1 MYAWPTVN
9 FPVDYW
15 PWIAD
20 YSKFIHP
27 TLKKHIPNFLT
38 CGNLFCGCV
47 GIVSVF
53 QNDLVFAAYMI
64 GVAALLDFADGFV
77 ARIMNA
83 YSLIGKDLDS
93 LADCVTF
100 GVLPS
105 MMLYKLLQKSLM
117 GDGFAIEI
125 FVVLPYLAFLI
136 AIFSALRLAKF
147 NTDTRQ
153 SESFIGVP
161 TPANALLVGSLP
173 LIMWQHPDWMHYIQN
188 PYALIGYILL
198 TSYLLVSELP
208 LFALKFKNFSLANNR
223 IRYIFLSIS
232 LVLLIWLRFAA
243 VPPIILLY
251 ILLSFVRHR

>member
-1 MYAWPTVN
+1 M
-9 FPVDYW
+9 
-15 PWIAD
+15 
-20 YSKFIHP
+20 
-27 TLKKHIPNFLT
+27 KKHIPNFLT

-64 GVAALLDFADGFV
+64 GLAALLDFADGFV

-83 YSLIGKDLDS
+83 YSLIGKELDS
-93 LADCVTF
+93 LADCETF

-105 MMLYKLLQKSLM
+105 MILYKLLQKSLM

-125 FVVLPYLAFLI
+125 FVVLPYLAFFI
-136 AIFSALRLAKF
+136 AVFSALRLAKF
-147 NTDTRQ
+147 NNDTRQ

-173 LIMWQHPDWMHYIQN
+173 LILWQHPAWSQYIQN
-188 PYALIGYILL
+188 PYVLIVYILAM
-198 TSYLLVSELP
+198 SYLLVSELP
-208 LFALKFKNFSLANNR
+208 LFALKFKDFSFANNR
-223 IRYIFLSIS
+223 IRYIFLLVS
-232 LVLLIWLRFAA
+232 LGLLVWLQFAA

-251 ILLSFVRHR
+251 ILLSFAGRR

>member
-1 MYAWPTVN
+1 M
-9 FPVDYW
+9 
-15 PWIAD
+15 
-20 YSKFIHP
+20 
-27 TLKKHIPNFLT
+27 KKHIPNFLT

-64 GVAALLDFADGFV
+64 GLAVLLDFADGFV

-83 YSLIGKDLDS
+83 YSLIGKELDS

-105 MMLYKLLQKSLM
+105 MILYKLLQKSLM

-125 FVVLPYLAFLI
+125 FVVLPYLAFFI
-136 AIFSALRLAKF
+136 AVFSALRLAKF
-147 NTDTRQ
+147 NNDTRQ

-173 LIMWQHPDWMHYIQN
+173 LILWQHPAWSQYIQN
-188 PYALIGYILL
+188 PYVLIVYILAM
-198 TSYLLVSELP
+198 SYLLVSELP
-208 LFALKFKNFSLANNR
+208 LFALKFKDFSFANNR
-223 IRYIFLSIS
+223 IRYIFLLVS
-232 LVLLIWLRFAA
+232 LGLLVWLQFAA

-251 ILLSFVRHR
+251 ILLSFAGRR